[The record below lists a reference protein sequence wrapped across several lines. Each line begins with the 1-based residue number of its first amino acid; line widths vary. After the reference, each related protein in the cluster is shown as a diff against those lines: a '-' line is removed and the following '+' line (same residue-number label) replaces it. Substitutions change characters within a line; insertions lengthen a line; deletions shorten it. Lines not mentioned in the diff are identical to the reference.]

1 MDNLLLMEAVEQR
14 KKYLHHR
21 LWKLGEKDLTG
32 NETLAELERMY
43 IKAMYDKGNP
53 KQ

>member
-1 MDNLLLMEAVEQR
+1 MKLWELVEQR
-14 KKYLHHR
+14 RRYLHHR
-21 LWKLGEKDLTG
+21 LWIMGIKDLTG
-32 NETLAELERMY
+32 NETLTELERMY